1 MATSAGLQQ
10 DESTVTA
17 PTTPARP
24 SKRLKRAGSASE
36 LNVEEVILGER
47 VVRPSF
53 ASLYREELVGTETIK
68 RLYVCEGCFKYTKD
82 AVAYVGHRVS
92 GPAQNSD
99 EVTLNSTSESA
110 SIETS
115 LRAI

>member
-1 MATSAGLQQ
+1 MAASAAPQQ
-10 DESTVTA
+10 DDTNLTA

-36 LNVEEVILGER
+36 LNVEEVILGDR
-47 VVRPSF
+47 IVSPSF
-53 ASLYREELVGTETIK
+53 ASLYREELVGTETIR

-92 GPAQNSD
+92 
-99 EVTLNSTSESA
+99 
-110 SIETS
+110 
-115 LRAI
+115 